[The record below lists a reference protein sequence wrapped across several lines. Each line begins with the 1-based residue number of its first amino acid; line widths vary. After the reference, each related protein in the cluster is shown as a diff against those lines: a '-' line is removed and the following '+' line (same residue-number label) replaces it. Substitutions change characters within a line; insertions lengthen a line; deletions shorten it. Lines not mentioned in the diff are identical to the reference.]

1 MVGYLGMGRWVGRE
15 ENGREG
21 KGRED
26 ALLLWRKERS
36 GAEARRKPRGRRL
49 RRRVTGEG

>member
-1 MVGYLGMGRWVGRE
+1 MVGYLGWVVGWE
-15 ENGREG
+15 EKRMEG